1 MRSLFSTRSRP
12 PALHRQDGI
21 SMIITIAIMF
31 VTSLMLVG
39 AFTATQG
46 EIRVTGL
53 DTDAKKAY
61 YAAEAGVNDYLQHLT
76 EDSNYLSYCTS
87 PTPANPALNQ
97 EGEEPLNKATIPGTE
112 GEATPEK
119 YAIVLL
125 TRAGSPEKKCNRNNL
140 IETMIE
146 QTGAGA
152 GSFRIKSIGYAGP
165 EKREI
170 IATFKNVNFVSFV
183 WFTTYETF
191 DPVVYG
197 TPYKT
202 ECAAFYTKRPNQC
215 NQNNSVVTGETIDGP
230 MHTEDSVS
238 ACGTPVFGSEASQ
251 HIEFASRGEQTW
263 EGGRGY
269 GTEGLCGSS
278 NPTFVGTHIPA
289 KLVPELEP
297 PPGDEELQHIV
308 ESGYEFK
315 NKTEIKLEGTEM
327 SVTAEGKTEK
337 KKLPKNHLI
346 YVSGGGTTYS
356 PFGPSPSYTG
366 DSAYGNVYVKG
377 KYEESLTIAAQN
389 DVIIDGN
396 IEGPHN
402 TTTGVPE
409 GTAMLGLI
417 ANNFVRIYH
426 PVSGCNNTG
435 EDLKEPTVYAAML
448 ALKQSIMVDNFNCGE
463 ANLGTLNVW
472 GAIAGLFSNGST
484 GIFGEQGGKVVIEH
498 GYAYNLKYDRRL
510 QAEEPPHFL
519 NPIRA
524 AWQIQ
529 RETLA
534 SNP

>member
-1 MRSLFSTRSRP
+1 MRLLDRIRTRI
-12 PALHRQDGI
+12 ALRGEDGL
-21 SMIITIAIMF
+21 SMILVMSVMF
-31 VTSLMLVG
+31 ITSLMIAG

-61 YAAEAGVNDYLQHLT
+61 YAAEAGVNNYLQHLT
-76 EDSNYLSYCTS
+76 EDSNYLTYCAS
-87 PTPANPALNQ
+87 PTPANASLNQ
-97 EGEEPLNKATIPGTE
+97 EAEGPVHKATIPGTE
-112 GEATPEK
+112 TEATPEK

-125 TRAGSPEKKCNRNNL
+125 TRTGSPEKKCNPNNL

-146 QTGAGA
+146 QTGAGT

-197 TPYKT
+197 SPYKT
-202 ECAAFYTKRPNQC
+202 QCAVWYNKRPGEC

-230 MHTEDSVS
+230 MHTEDTVS
-238 ACGTPVFGSEASQ
+238 ICGSPTFGGEASQ
-251 HIEFASRGEQTW
+251 KIEFASRGDKPYNGEQ
-263 EGGRGY
+263 GY
-269 GTEGLCGSS
+269 GTESLCGSAT
-278 NPTFVGTHIPA
+278 PTFVGTHIP
-289 KLVPELEP
+289 VPVVPQLEP
-297 PPGDEELQHIV
+297 PPGDEELQHVV
-308 ESGYEFK
+308 ESNYEFK

-327 SVTAEGKTEK
+327 SVTNEGTTK
-337 KKLPKNHLI
+337 KVKFPANHLI
-346 YVSGGGTTYS
+346 FVSGGCSAYS
-356 PFGPSPSYTG
+356 PFGPVPRYSA
-366 DSAYGNVYVKG
+366 DSGCGNVYVEG

-389 DVIIDGN
+389 DVVIKGN

-402 TTTGVPE
+402 AEGVPT
-409 GTAMLGLI
+409 GTTMLGLI
-417 ANNFVRIYH
+417 ANNFVRVYH
-426 PVSGCNNTG
+426 PVSGGCNNTAA
-435 EDLKEPTVYAAML
+435 DLKEPTVYAAIL
-448 ALKQSIMVDNFNCGE
+448 ALRQSIMVDNFNCGE

-484 GIFGEQGGKVVIEH
+484 GIFSESGGKVKLEH